1 MIPSSYEP
9 VQPRPDWY
17 QALEAGV
24 PGFTTLF
31 LRSENLQKIK

>member
-1 MIPSSYEP
+1 MIPSNYEP

-24 PGFTTLF
+24 PGFALF